1 LKETIS
7 VRQLNAVA
15 FIFLVADFAIFEP
28 RAVASEAGGDVLV
41 SVALATLA
49 GILLT
54 GIWFTLARRFPDAGV
69 VRYSSVLLGT
79 PLGQVAGTVFLFA
92 LLISAGR
99 STAKVGTIGQAAFGW
114 ETVVIVP
121 VFLLVVVALFLLARR
136 GLRTTASLC
145 EYAVPVVIVL
155 VAVAGL
161 TVLAKANWAN
171 YTFLAAGWSP
181 AVRGALSLTG
191 RFSVAWV
198 VLLLLPR
205 TRDLQNTTVLS
216 TMGTV
221 LLVGLLMA
229 VGTLSVA
236 LYGAGTMAASF
247 IPSLQLITDSFWG
260 RYPAVL
266 NGVVVLWML
275 GLALKAGAAYWL
287 LSTTLAETSSV
298 PAARFFAP
306 VGVATFVM
314 ALVLWND
321 PAQTYVY
328 LRQGHRYLLYLV
340 GIGIPLLLLLVA
352 WLRERRPVR
361 TATQT

>member
-1 LKETIS
+1 
-7 VRQLNAVA
+7 
-15 FIFLVADFAIFEP
+15 
-28 RAVASEAGGDVLV
+28 
-41 SVALATLA
+41 
-49 GILLT
+49 
-54 GIWFTLARRFPDAGV
+54 
-69 VRYSSVLLGT
+69 
-79 PLGQVAGTVFLFA
+79 
-92 LLISAGR
+92 
-99 STAKVGTIGQAAFGW
+99 
-114 ETVVIVP
+114 
-121 VFLLVVVALFLLARR
+121 
-136 GLRTTASLC
+136 
-145 EYAVPVVIVL
+145 
-155 VAVAGL
+155 
-161 TVLAKANWAN
+161 
-171 YTFLAAGWSP
+171 
-181 AVRGALSLTG
+181 
-191 RFSVAWV
+191 
-198 VLLLLPR
+198 LLPR

-236 LYGAGTMAASF
+236 LYGAGTTAASF